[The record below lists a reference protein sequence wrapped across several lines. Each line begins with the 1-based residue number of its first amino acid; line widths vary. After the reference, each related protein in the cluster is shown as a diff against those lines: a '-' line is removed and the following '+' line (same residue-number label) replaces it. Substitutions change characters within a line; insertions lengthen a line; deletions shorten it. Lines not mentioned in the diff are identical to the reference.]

1 MNDGGPMTRFRTTL
15 AALSAALALATGG
28 FFAADAQADDAGTG
42 PDQVIWA
49 KTTGLNARD
58 LLSGVQVGSYKGD
71 NLQSANIA
79 RSDSTD
85 CTDCR
90 TVAVA
95 VQAVL
100 VKGSPHTASPT
111 NAAIAINENC
121 VGCTTYA
128 FAYQYIVSTK
138 DRVVLTDPGR
148 DRIAAIREDIAA
160 AAKSELAPDDLN
172 TRLRELSADFRA
184 AIDADLARQDEDI
197 QHRDINRTHDAAVS

>member
-1 MNDGGPMTRFRTTL
+1 MRPRRTITTLL
-15 AALSAALALATGG
+15 AALAVATGALLAP
-28 FFAADAQADDAGTG
+28 AAGAEDTGTG

-49 KTTGLNARD
+49 KTTGAGASD

-71 NLQSANIA
+71 ELRSANVA
-79 RSDSTD
+79 RADSTD

-121 VGCTTYA
+121 VSCTTYA
-128 FAYQYIVSTK
+128 FAYQYVLATE
-138 DRVVLTDPGR
+138 DRVVLTRRGR
-148 DRIAAIREDIAA
+148 REVTAIQERIYDAAHSD
-160 AAKSELAPDDLN
+160 LAPDDLN
-172 TRLRELSADFRA
+172 LRLRELAHDFRV
-184 AIDADLARQDEDI
+184 AIDTDLARQDEDVED
-197 QHRDINRTHDAAVS
+197 RDVDRDSDLEQPQT